1 MKKQRVLITG
11 ISGFVGSHLADFLL
25 TKKKLEVFGIDLSTA
40 KVDNLENCFNYIK
53 LFSCDL
59 TESISVRKLIKEIKP
74 DKIFH
79 LAGRPFV
86 EDSWSIPQ
94 KTFVVNVFA
103 ELNILNSL
111 VELKLNPWFQIACSS
126 EEYGLAVKK
135 ELPISEKN
143 ELRPL
148 SPYAVSKIAQ
158 DYLGYQYYKSYGLR
172 VVRTRPFNHIGPR
185 QNENFV
191 VSNFAKQIALIE
203 AGKQPPIIKVGNL
216 NAIRDFTDVR
226 DIVKAY
232 WLCASGKCEA
242 GEVYNLCSGKG
253 YRISKILEILISLS
267 KIKVKIQR
275 DPKRMRPSDVPVWV
289 GDNRKFVKQTGWKL
303 EYSLEETLPDILNYW
318 REKVR

>member
-11 ISGFVGSHLADFLL
+11 VSGFVGSFLADFLL
-25 TKKKLEVFGIDLSTA
+25 TKDNVDIFGVDISDA
-40 KVDNLENCFNYIK
+40 KVDNLENCFDNIK
-53 LFSCDL
+53 LYACDL
-59 TESISVRKLIKEIKP
+59 TESTPVRNLIKEIKP
-74 DKIFH
+74 DKVFH

-86 EDSWSIPQ
+86 GDSWSIPE
-94 KTFVVNVFA
+94 KTFAVNVFA
-103 ELNILNSL
+103 ELNILNAL
-111 VELKLNPWFQIACSS
+111 VELKLNPWVQIACSS
-126 EEYGLAVKK
+126 EEYGIAAQK

-191 VSNFAKQIALIE
+191 VSNFAKQLALIE
-203 AGKQPPIIKVGNL
+203 TGRQAPVIKVGNL

-232 WLCASGKCEA
+232 WLCAGKCKA

-253 YRISKILEILISLS
+253 YKISEILGILIALS
-267 KIKVKIQR
+267 KVKVKIQK
-275 DPKRMRPSDVPVWV
+275 DSNRMRPSDVPVWV

-303 EYSLEETLPDILNYW
+303 DYSLEATLSDILNYW